1 MIMKKRHSKGSFLSF
16 FDWNDKSQK
25 KRFCHI
31 PKLPDV
37 SNQAKENMK
46 IMPMP
51 QIKIDENGENTTN
64 IASSDFNFALSI
76 NSDEECGTNKSLGLV
91 ARLMGLDS
99 LPEVPTVSLEY
110 SQFHE
115 INHHSMAHYCNVDS
129 TNTTLKSNKSFSRAI
144 ESSTTMNKCQNE
156 TLHPRSA
163 KSISVT
169 CNKLVSPIKC
179 HGYMQSKN
187 ASSYIKGEDDKII
200 EASRRSYMRNRMSSV
215 GSLSVPLRT
224 LDLQEKLKGAP
235 HGSKFSVNGKPSARS
250 SKLYKSSPTTIGS
263 RDSENNNSRRGKGKS
278 GLLVTSS
285 KTNVQSRDTL
295 NLNGNRRYMKQI
307 NCHGENSNV
316 LRQNGVTNKGKL
328 TSKVDTIKATQT
340 HSSGSST
347 RARNATNKCA
357 VNSNIESKRS
367 STRVTDKQKD
377 FSVSKRKSSSQKK
390 RYDQNDA
397 RCSDNTVNT
406 YERRSIKCNVTI
418 DESPYQDTFSME
430 ESKDVISFTF
440 TSPLRKK
447 MSKSRKI
454 KVYPEKL
461 SSSPTRLNV
470 IDVDELSL
478 MLSHIN
484 PPQCTLETEGCS
496 VGFKSISED
505 RFDSMVCN
513 SSREHDNSFHLNLL
527 SDKLDI
533 MDGNFCSSSDNMML
547 NMNQQFQMSQ
557 PTEDSRCSSNS
568 ESGNGSCY
576 QHTRTLTTFENHFI
590 SKTYLDCK
598 DSTHGG
604 SAVYSSMQ
612 DEEILSSQI
621 NESISAN
628 YKKNWSE
635 KSSTISSRMME
646 LDYVKDILSNAE
658 LIEEELVLGE
668 TNNIIMP
675 TLFDLLENKKT
686 GVEIYE
692 EYSKLERK
700 AIFDCVRECLE
711 LRCRQVFTTRCK
723 AWPRWVE
730 SVTMRKMWLAEE
742 VYKDMLEFRSMEEEV
757 VMDEIISKDMSTPLG
772 RWLDYD
778 IEVSENGLELEFDI
792 VTYLIDEL
800 VCDLWLV

>member
-1 MIMKKRHSKGSFLSF
+1 
-16 FDWNDKSQK
+16 
-25 KRFCHI
+25 
-31 PKLPDV
+31 
-37 SNQAKENMK
+37 
-46 IMPMP
+46 
-51 QIKIDENGENTTN
+51 
-64 IASSDFNFALSI
+64 
-76 NSDEECGTNKSLGLV
+76 
-91 ARLMGLDS
+91 
-99 LPEVPTVSLEY
+99 
-110 SQFHE
+110 
-115 INHHSMAHYCNVDS
+115 
-129 TNTTLKSNKSFSRAI
+129 
-144 ESSTTMNKCQNE
+144 
-156 TLHPRSA
+156 
-163 KSISVT
+163 
-169 CNKLVSPIKC
+169 
-179 HGYMQSKN
+179 MQSKN

-328 TSKVDTIKATQT
+328 TSKVDTNKATQT

-533 MDGNFCSSSDNMML
+533 MDDNFCSSSDNMML
-547 NMNQQFQMSQ
+547 NMNQQFQVS
-557 PTEDSRCSSNS
+557 
-568 ESGNGSCY
+568 
-576 QHTRTLTTFENHFI
+576 
-590 SKTYLDCK
+590 
-598 DSTHGG
+598 
-604 SAVYSSMQ
+604 
-612 DEEILSSQI
+612 LS
-621 NESISAN
+621 
-628 YKKNWSE
+628 
-635 KSSTISSRMME
+635 
-646 LDYVKDILSNAE
+646 
-658 LIEEELVLGE
+658 
-668 TNNIIMP
+668 
-675 TLFDLLENKKT
+675 LL
-686 GVEIYE
+686 
-692 EYSKLERK
+692 L
-700 AIFDCVRECLE
+700 
-711 LRCRQVFTTRCK
+711 
-723 AWPRWVE
+723 
-730 SVTMRKMWLAEE
+730 
-742 VYKDMLEFRSMEEEV
+742 
-757 VMDEIISKDMSTPLG
+757 
-772 RWLDYD
+772 
-778 IEVSENGLELEFDI
+778 
-792 VTYLIDEL
+792 
-800 VCDLWLV
+800 